1 MLSVVILIILVVFI
15 LWYWYFMKNKSN
27 STNDYNVI
35 SFANKSD
42 PYVKPIVIEN
52 FLSNKDCDRIIE
64 YSKNKLFD
72 SQTVGG
78 LDKKTRDSRQHWIN
92 KNDKLVK
99 HIYKNASEMFKFPL
113 ENTEDFQVVNYKNKQ
128 FFNQHYDACCDKNKH
143 CLDFIKTGG
152 QRVLT
157 ILIYLN
163 DEFTGGYTE
172 FPNLNLKIKPKK
184 GKAVIFYSLA
194 TNTNKCHPY
203 ALHAGL
209 PIENGEK
216 WIANIWVRERKY

>member
-1 MLSVVILIILVVFI
+1 MLSVILIILVVVIII
-15 LWYWYFMKNKSN
+15 LSFFLIKKISFANP
-27 STNDYNVI
+27 DYNI
-35 SFANKSD
+35 LSFANKSD
-42 PYVKPIVIEN
+42 PYIRPIVIEN
-52 FLSNKDCDRIIE
+52 FLSDKECDRIIE
-64 YSKNKLFD
+64 YSKNKLSD
-72 SQTVGG
+72 SKTVGG
-78 LDKKTRDSRQHWIN
+78 LDKKTRNSRQHWIN

-99 HIYKNASEMFKFPL
+99 HIYKNASEKFKFSL

-143 CLDFIKTGG
+143 CLDFIKNGG

-163 DEFTGGYTE
+163 DEFTGGETH

-194 TNTNKCHPY
+194 TDTNKCHPY

-209 PIENGEK
+209 PIKNGEK

>member
-1 MLSVVILIILVVFI
+1 MLYVIILIVLIA
-15 LWYWYFMKNKSN
+15 LWYLMKYYNN
-27 STNDYNVI
+27 SKKQHGII
-35 SFANKSD
+35 SMANKSD
-42 PYVKPIVIEN
+42 PYIKPIVIEN

-72 SQTVGG
+72 STTVGG
-78 LDKKTRDSRQHWIN
+78 LDKTTRNSRQHWIN

-99 HIYKNASEMFKFPL
+99 QIYKNASEIFKFPL
-113 ENTEDFQVVNYKNKQ
+113 ENTEDFQVVSYKNKQ
-128 FFNQHYDACCDKNKH
+128 FFNQHYDACCDKNKQ

-163 DEFTGGYTE
+163 DDFTGGETH
-172 FPNLNLKIKPKK
+172 FPTLNLKVKPKK
-184 GKAVIFYSLA
+184 GKAVIFHSLA
-194 TNTNKCHPY
+194 TGTNKCHPY